1 MGQFFKGMGK
11 KFQKLRTVET
21 KFKCKIRYQCSCL
34 TIKQTRN
41 YRSNKT
47 RLLL

>member
-11 KFQKLRTVET
+11 KFQKLRTIAT
-21 KFKCKIRYQCSCL
+21 KFKCKISSCL

-41 YRSNKT
+41 HRGNKS
-47 RLLL
+47 RLSM